1 MESLLIK
8 SANQNGVGRGF
19 AGSWFRMPREFL
31 PDSCWTDTYS
41 WPCGQLLSWF
51 PQTTRGWACQYSRS
65 KPFRSTLYRS
75 PCPSTPPTSCMA
87 KPSLPTAA
95 SKAHSPSEGVEVD
108 PKGLQGTRRYEAS
121 YNSGGCGQQEWCHCL
136 GEVAALQCTLPEG
149 TSLVR
154 TQLVLSYPG
163 QQTAEGGGG
172 SSYHHP
178 PLQEGQG

>member
-1 MESLLIK
+1 MILISLTSQRYFRQKYYSACDILIQELVDSFEQKDFMQPVLAMESLLIK

-31 PDSCWTDTYS
+31 PDSCWTDMYS
-41 WPCGQLLSWF
+41 WPCGQSLPWF
-51 PQTTRGWACQYSRS
+51 SQTTSGWACQYSRS

-121 YNSGGCGQQEWCHCL
+121 YNSGGCGQQE
-136 GEVAALQCTLPEG
+136 
-149 TSLVR
+149 
-154 TQLVLSYPG
+154 
-163 QQTAEGGGG
+163 
-172 SSYHHP
+172 
-178 PLQEGQG
+178 